1 MTEPADE
8 VPLGDGAS
16 AHGIAALPPE
26 DDRPDPRQQQV
37 ALIAEI
43 VLGDPAVFT
52 REEAAVAAG
61 LTVEQARP
69 YWRAMG
75 FADVGTAPAFTSTDL
90 ESLCLLTGW
99 VTSGTLDEATTIEVV
114 RSMGQTASRL
124 ADWQVDTM
132 ARVLSETEAP
142 VDLAA
147 VGEGMARVMPGLESL
162 LVHAWRRHLAAAIG
176 RGLAFVADEAEAA
189 SEPTLATVGF
199 ADIAGFTRLT
209 RVMADEDVAQM
220 VQAFESGAADIVA
233 GRGGRL
239 VKTLGDEVMFVCA
252 TAEEAIGVA
261 TEMHGLTA
269 PGAEALRLRIGLA
282 TGHLIS
288 RMGDYYG
295 GTVNLASRLTAIAR
309 PGSTLV
315 DSATEG
321 ALGDPDA
328 YVLRHLAPR
337 PVRGLGLVR
346 ATSVSLRRRT
356 GVEGPAAG

>member
-1 MTEPADE
+1 MVEPAPAGE
-8 VPLGDGAS
+8 P
-16 AHGIAALPPE
+16 AL
-26 DDRPDPRQQQV
+26 PDPRQRQIAQ
-37 ALIAEI
+37 IAEI

-52 REEAAVAAG
+52 REEAAAAAG

-75 FADVGTAPAFTSTDL
+75 FADVGTAPAFTSTDV

-99 VTSGTLDEATTIEVV
+99 VSSGTLDEATTIEVV

-132 ARVLSETEAP
+132 VRVLSEAESP
-142 VDLAA
+142 VDLDA
-147 VGEGMARVMPGLESL
+147 VGTGMAGVMPGLESL

-176 RGLAFVADEAEAA
+176 RGLAFVADDPEAT

-209 RVMADEDVAQM
+209 RVMADEDIAQM

-233 GRGGRL
+233 SRGGRL
-239 VKTLGDEVMFVCA
+239 VKTLGDEVMFVCVGA
-252 TAEEAIGVA
+252 DDAVAIA
-261 TEMHGLTA
+261 AEMHGLSA
-269 PGAEALRLRIGLA
+269 PGAEVLSLRIGLA

-288 RMGDYYG
+288 RMGDFYG

-309 PGSTLV
+309 PGTTLV
-315 DSATEG
+315 DPATEG
-321 ALGDPDA
+321 ALADPEA

-337 PVRGLGLVR
+337 PLRGMGLVR
-346 ATSVSLRRRT
+346 ATSIAPRPRT
-356 GVEGPAAG
+356 VGEGSATG

>member
-1 MTEPADE
+1 VTEPADE
-8 VPLGDGAS
+8 VHQDDDARARTKDTGRGEGA
-16 AHGIAALPPE
+16 P
-26 DDRPDPRQQQV
+26 PDPRQQQIV
-37 ALIAEI
+37 RIAEI

-75 FADVGTAPAFTSTDL
+75 FADVGTAPSFTSTDV

-99 VTSGTLDEATTIEVV
+99 VTSGILDEATTIEVV
-114 RSMGQTASRL
+114 RSLGQTASRL

-132 ARVLSETEAP
+132 ARVLSEAEAP

-147 VGEGMARVMPGLESL
+147 VAEGMAGVMPGLESL
-162 LVHAWRRHLAAAIG
+162 LVHAWRRHLAAVIG
-176 RGLAFVADEAEAA
+176 RGLAFVADDPETA

-239 VKTLGDEVMFVCA
+239 VKTLGDEVMFVCESA
-252 TAEEAIGVA
+252 DDAVGVA
-261 TEMHGLTA
+261 AEMHGLTA
-269 PGAEALRLRIGLA
+269 PGAEALSLRIGLA

-288 RMGDYYG
+288 RMGDFYG

-315 DSATEG
+315 DAATEG
-321 ALGDPDA
+321 ALADPDS

-337 PVRGLGLVR
+337 PLRGMGLVR
-346 ATSVSLRRRT
+346 ATSVSPRRR
-356 GVEGPAAG
+356 GELEGPAAG

>member
-1 MTEPADE
+1 VAEPVDA
-8 VPLGDGAS
+8 
-16 AHGIAALPPE
+16 AHLPEAALE
-26 DDRPDPRQQQV
+26 DTGAGLAGSDAPPDPRQQQI
-37 ALIAEI
+37 ARIAEI

-52 REEAAVAAG
+52 REEAAAAAG

-75 FADVGTAPAFTSTDL
+75 FADVGTAPAFTSTDV

-99 VTSGTLDEATTIEVV
+99 VASGTLDEATTIEVV
-114 RSMGQTASRL
+114 RSLGQTASRL

-132 ARVLSETEAP
+132 ARVLAESQAP
-142 VDLAA
+142 VDLSA
-147 VGEGMARVMPGLESL
+147 VADGMAGVMPGLESL
-162 LVHAWRRHLAAAIG
+162 LVHAWRRHLAAVIG
-176 RGLAFVADEAEAA
+176 RGLAFVADDVEAS

-209 RVMADEDVAQM
+209 RVMADEDLAQM

-239 VKTLGDEVMFVCA
+239 VKTLGDEVMFVCDRA
-252 TAEEAIGVA
+252 DDAAAIAV
-261 TEMHGLTA
+261 EMHGLSA
-269 PGAEALRLRIGLA
+269 PGAEALSLRIGLA

-288 RMGDYYG
+288 RMGDFYG

-309 PGSTLV
+309 PGSTLL
-315 DSATEG
+315 DAATEG
-321 ALGDPDA
+321 ALVDSDA

-337 PVRGLGLVR
+337 PLRGMGLVR
-346 ATSVSLRRRT
+346 ATSLAVRRRP
-356 GVEGPAAG
+356 EGEGRPAG